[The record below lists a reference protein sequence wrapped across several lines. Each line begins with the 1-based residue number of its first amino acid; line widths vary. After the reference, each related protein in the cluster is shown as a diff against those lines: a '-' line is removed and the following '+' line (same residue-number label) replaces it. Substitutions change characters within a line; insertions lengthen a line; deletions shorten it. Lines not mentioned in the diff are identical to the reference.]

1 MHSEIA
7 ALMRRFSDEKTMSI
21 LGEWKISSS
30 VPVPNGEEEQISDQV
45 VEQVDDL
52 IRIEERNPSVNPRRA
67 RYTCIRGGMVE
78 FSGDLDLNAVGDKVS
93 GTFNDGPRYTINAVL
108 KIAGGDE
115 TISGLTT
122 RKGASESSTG
132 QWDGKRP

>member
-30 VPVPNGEEEQISDQV
+30 VAVDDGVVEPTPDGV

-52 IRIEERNPSVNPRRA
+52 VRIEERNPPVNPRRA

-78 FSGDLDLNAVGDKVS
+78 FSGDLDLNAAGDEVS
-93 GTFNDGPRYTINAVL
+93 GTFTDGARYTIRAEL